1 MNAAKRFSPF
11 FCAAL
16 AVVTIVITIIVTI
29 PATSNVAAR
38 PATGTLEGTVL
49 DSQGNP
55 LPDATV
61 TIQTSYGTHP
71 HAVHTDANGHF
82 VFPRFATGQYDLR
95 AYHNGSYSA
104 WSKRVPIRATKNPPL
119 SLQISPPKS

>member
-1 MNAAKRFSPF
+1 MNATKRFSPI

-16 AVVTIVITIIVTI
+16 ALITIIITI
-29 PATSNVAAR
+29 PATSNLAAR

-49 DSQGNP
+49 DSHGNP
-55 LPDATV
+55 LPGATV

-71 HAVHTDANGHF
+71 HVVHTDANGHF
-82 VFPRFATGQYDLR
+82 IFPRFATGQYDLR
-95 AYHNGSYSA
+95 AYHNGSYSS